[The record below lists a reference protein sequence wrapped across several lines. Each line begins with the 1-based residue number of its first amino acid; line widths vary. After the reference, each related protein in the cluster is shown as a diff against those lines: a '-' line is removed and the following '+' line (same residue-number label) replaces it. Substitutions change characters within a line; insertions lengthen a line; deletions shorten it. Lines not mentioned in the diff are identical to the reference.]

1 MDQIYTVSETV
12 LKNTSNQAEV
22 NLPPDLLIVIL
33 GPTASGKTKLAVQL
47 AQRIQGEIISIDS
60 RQVYRKM
67 DIGTGKDLLEY
78 QGVPH
83 HLINICEPGEKYNVA
98 LFEKDFQRA
107 YETICAAKKQP
118 IACGGTGLY
127 LQSALQEQAYIQVP
141 IDLNLRLALQ
151 PLTKEQLLHKLS
163 QYAIPET
170 FHVDYS
176 THKRLIRAIEIM
188 NWLSK
193 NPDTPAQ
200 AQRTYPHCIFGI
212 NPDLALRRSKIS
224 DRLHRRLEEG
234 LVEEVQNLLQEG
246 LTHQSLQY
254 YGLEYKYV
262 SAYLLGEITKERL
275 AEKLETEIHRYAK
288 RQMTYFRKMEKD
300 GIAIHWL
307 KDQQDSN
314 AMLEEILEIAGNDRP
329 IA

>member
-1 MDQIYTVSETV
+1 MSKTD
-12 LKNTSNQAEV
+12 LKNTFHQAEV
-22 NLPPDLLIVIL
+22 NLPPDLLLVIL

-47 AQRIQGEIISIDS
+47 AQSIQGEIISIDS
-60 RQVYRKM
+60 RQVYRNM
-67 DIGTGKDLLEY
+67 DIGTGKDLQEY
-78 QGVPH
+78 KDVPH

-98 LFEKDFQRA
+98 QFEKDFQQA
-107 YETICAAKKQP
+107 YDSICAQQKQA

-127 LQSALQEQAYIQVP
+127 LQTALQEQPYIQVP
-141 IDLNLRLALQ
+141 VDLNLRLALG
-151 PLTKEQLLHKLS
+151 PLTKEQLIYKLS
-163 QYAIPET
+163 QYTIPET

-188 NWLSK
+188 SWLSK
-193 NPDTPAQ
+193 NPETPTQ
-200 AQRTYPHCIFGI
+200 PVRTYPHCIFGI
-212 NPDLALRRSKIS
+212 NPDLDLRRAKITE
-224 DRLHRRLEEG
+224 RLHRRLEDG
-234 LVEEVQNLLQEG
+234 LVEEVQALLQNG

-300 GIAIHWL
+300 GISIHWL
-307 KDQQDSN
+307 KDINDQA
-314 AMLEEILEIAGNDRP
+314 AMVQEILYVAQQRGTQPTIGF
-329 IA
+329 